1 MARTLPR
8 TPVTPAAPVSLVA
21 GIYLRVST
29 DEQATTG
36 FGLEVQR
43 TQTTG
48 MGMVKGL
55 TVGSVYED
63 AGLSGTLGPKQRP
76 ALARLLAD
84 VRAGKVQVVIIAALD
99 RLGRSTRIILDVV
112 EQITQAGAQLISCRE
127 SIDTTT
133 PTGQF
138 MLTIFAALAQLER
151 DQIVKRTMDG
161 RAARGRKDGEKG
173 GSLPLGYRRES
184 NVVKVDVAG
193 AAVVRRIHSLRAAKY
208 SLASIAGVLNSEGV
222 PTAHG
227 GRCWYPSSV
236 REVLLNEPAYRGARR
251 GESETRWPIILDAT
265 IPSVAR
271 QARAKQGR
279 TVAAA

>member
-1 MARTLPR
+1 MARPPKADAKSTTSPTR
-8 TPVTPAAPVSLVA
+8 SAA
-21 GIYLRVST
+21 IYLRVST
-29 DEQATTG
+29 DEQATAG
-36 FGLEVQR
+36 FGLDVQR

-55 TVGSVYED
+55 KIGGVYED

-76 ALARLLAD
+76 ALNQLLND
-84 VRAGKVQVVIIAALD
+84 VKAGKVQMVIIAALD

-112 EQITQAGAQLISCRE
+112 EAITHGGAQLISCRE
-127 SIDTTT
+127 SLDTTT

-151 DQIVKRTMDG
+151 DQIVKRTTDG

-173 GSLPLGYRRES
+173 GSLPLGYRRADGG
-184 NVVKVDVAG
+184 VQVDPTG
-193 AAVVRRIHSLRAAKY
+193 AAVVRRIHTLRAARY
-208 SLASIAGVLNSEGV
+208 ALASIAGTLNSEGV

-236 REVLLNEPAYRGARR
+236 REVLRNESAYRGARR
-251 GESETRWPIILDAT
+251 GDSQTRWPIILDQS
-265 IPSVAR
+265 IPSAR
-271 QARAKQGR
+271 RVMVKRLEAKGSG
-279 TVAAA
+279 